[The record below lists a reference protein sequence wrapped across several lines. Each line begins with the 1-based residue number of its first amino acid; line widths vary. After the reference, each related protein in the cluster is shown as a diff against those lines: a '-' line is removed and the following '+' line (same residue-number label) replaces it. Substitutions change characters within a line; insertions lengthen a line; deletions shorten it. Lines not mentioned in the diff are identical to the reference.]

1 MDSNL
6 PISQLDPLNNQH
18 FTGVGNAFLPW
29 LGPMPTLQRSDPY
42 EKRNTAVWDMP
53 ENYKGQNL
61 TLRDTVEELMF
72 TANQTYLTKYIM
84 PFYPTDQVNLQWEK
98 FEANA
103 HLMEMTPYQTA
114 SHSVTQK
121 RSVRRAQ
128 LVRRGI
134 MAEFECD
141 FLRTAMGRV
150 VYLAAIRQITNS
162 VLETINQEIIQALA
176 QGHRYQQQFLR
187 ETGIPPEQLVK
198 RYMEDDRDRFAIVQ
212 KSKNGLEKLDLLINK
227 EMQQYNGKG
236 DALLIPEEIAI
247 FATIA
252 RNEKTDFYLAGQD
265 GPSRVNGLPGL
276 NATANQGNLKRIEPM
291 HMVRNTPVF
300 IVSNLQVENVSEAES
315 QQLTRSRQ
323 IGEYVKC
330 VLDCN
335 DFSEYRSEHRS
346 FLMYNQEI
354 DDMTKIT
361 LTNCIEN
368 CGLWEAGSGELK
380 PAGYDQSTLTK
391 RQDLDDDFL
400 TFLSPGPNG
409 TTRRLPVEH
418 FFDIAPEY
426 LSLKYVVGAGQTL
439 LNAVKRRYGSEFNAN
454 IVDQATGKFYPYDNA
469 RTGNVVDVVGGI
481 LGEDRLTF
489 GSANEFYNYLFGTG
503 KAPVRNRTTRD
514 GKKGKAPTFIKS
526 KVDDAFYQLL
536 MTKVPESK
544 KAEIE
549 PIIAGPGSA
558 LSKGEQIRDKII
570 GYIGDNVPGLKFKD
584 EAPVHAWY
592 QKNVAHYNDLSKNSP
607 AESPSAPLEDGEI
620 VGYMNRGLD
629 LSGTEYEYIYP
640 QSAQMPI
647 DEIDEIL
654 PLHIMRC
661 QEESQGDS
669 SSASSSSRMQS
680 AGEGMGLAGVGQ
692 FYQDTFEQR
701 RDRNKRFKAT
711 RDRLATLKV
720 HLKSLKQS
728 SASDVVKAMARAWLL
743 TRVTKDNMLRL
754 DDNDVIVPF
763 NFVIWRPHM
772 QYRTRGIIKC
782 AQNGGTGNLFIGNS
796 SFNIGYETGRK
807 MAQMHYTTHF
817 RAVVTEPKNL
827 YVQPDVYCQEIE
839 GGAGC
844 RFYDP
849 ESYAAMDNDHLE
861 NSLICTACPITET
874 IFPMAM
880 DISGRFYTDFGTG
893 TVPRAQFERLHYST
907 AARYNLLYNFLRS
920 NKNGTDVPHL
930 GPGRNHVNRIC
941 WQGHQQNMN
950 PKSKEYSIVITGKGH
965 WRENATYAGCA
976 PIRNGALEQFRE
988 NPVYVQAAH

>member
-1 MDSNL
+1 MDVGL

-103 HLMEMTPYQTA
+103 HLMEMTPYQTT
-114 SHSVTQK
+114 SHAVTQK

-128 LVRRGI
+128 LVRWGI

-227 EMQQYNGKG
+227 EMQQYKG
-236 DALLIPEEIAI
+236 NADALLIPEEIAI

-252 RNEKTDFYLAGQD
+252 RNEKTDYYLAGQE
-265 GPSRVNGLPGL
+265 GPNRVNGLPGL
-276 NATANQGNLKRIEPM
+276 NATANQGNLKRVEPM

-368 CGLWEAGSGELK
+368 CGLWESGSGALK

-439 LNAVKRRYGSEFNAN
+439 LNAVRQKVPGFTFPQAAGGVFSQNDFQSVADNVFSIIGSDPVEPFELLSADNLFQTILGMNMAP
-454 IVDQATGKFYPYDNA
+454 VGSRGNA
-469 RTGNVVDVVGGI
+469 R
-481 LGEDRLTF
+481 DR
-489 GSANEFYNYLFGTG
+489 S
-503 KAPVRNRTTRD
+503 
-514 GKKGKAPTFIKS
+514 KGKAPTFIKS

-549 PIIAGPGSA
+549 PIIAGAGST

-592 QKNVAHYNDLSKNSP
+592 QKNVAHYNELSKTS
-607 AESPSAPLEDGEI
+607 AADSPSVPVGNI
-620 VGYMNRGLD
+620 VGYMKRGLD
-629 LSGTEYEYIYP
+629 LSNTEYEYIYP
-640 QSAQMPI
+640 QSARTATDPL
-647 DEIDEIL
+647 DEL
-654 PLHIMRC
+654 LAVHIMKC
-661 QEESQGDS
+661 EQEASNS
-669 SSASSSSRMQS
+669 SSSSSSTSSSRMQS

-692 FYQDTFEQR
+692 FYQDTFKNR
-701 RDRNKRFKAT
+701 RETNAGFDLN
-711 RDRLATLKV
+711 RLRTLNV
-720 HLKSLKQS
+720 HLTALRQS
-728 SASDVVKAMARAWLL
+728 SASEEVKVMARAWLL

-754 DDNDVIVPF
+754 DDHDVIVPF
-763 NFVIWRPHM
+763 NFVLWRPHM

-796 SFNIGYETGRK
+796 DFSLGFETGRK

-874 IFPMAM
+874 IFPMVM

>member
-1 MDSNL
+1 MDVGL

-103 HLMEMTPYQTA
+103 HLMEMTPYQTT
-114 SHSVTQK
+114 SHAVTQK
-121 RSVRRAQ
+121 RSIRRAQ

-162 VLETINQEIIQALA
+162 VLETINQEIIQTLA

-227 EMQQYNGKG
+227 EMQQYRGKA
-236 DALLIPEEIAI
+236 DAFLIPEEIAI

-252 RNEKTDFYLAGQD
+252 RNEKTDYYLAGQD

-323 IGEYVKC
+323 IGEYVKN

-361 LTNCIEN
+361 LTDCIQH
-368 CGLWEAGSGELK
+368 CGLWENGGPGELK
-380 PAGYDQSTLTK
+380 PAGYDESTLTK

-400 TFLSPGPNG
+400 TFLSPAANG
-409 TTRRLPVEH
+409 TRRLPVEH

-439 LNAVKRRYGSEFNAN
+439 LNAVKRKTNNNAFQFPVPNANGLFNAN
-454 IVDQATGKFYPYDNA
+454 DFQNIADNVFSIIGTD
-469 RTGNVVDVVGGI
+469 RLEPFGI
-481 LGEDRLTF
+481 LNAD
-489 GSANEFYNYLFGTG
+489 NLFQLLIGNF
-503 KAPVRNRTTRD
+503 APVRARRTPD
-514 GKKGKAPTFIKS
+514 GPPGKAPTFIKS

-549 PIIAGPGSA
+549 PIIAGSGSV

-570 GYIGDNVPGLKFKD
+570 GYIGENVPGLKFKD
-584 EAPVHAWY
+584 EAPVHTFFE
-592 QKNVAHYNDLSKNSP
+592 KSVAQYNEYKKSSPVVESP
-607 AESPSAPLEDGEI
+607 APVGNI
-620 VGYMNRGLD
+620 VGYMKRGLD
-629 LSGTEYEYIYP
+629 LLNTEYEYIYP
-640 QSAQMPI
+640 QSARSAT
-647 DEIDEIL
+647 DSLDSLL
-654 PLHIMRC
+654 PVHIMKC
-661 QEESQGDS
+661 EQE
-669 SSASSSSRMQS
+669 ASSSSSSTATSSRMQ
-680 AGEGMGLAGVGQ
+680 AGGQGMGLAGVGQ

-701 RDRNKRFKAT
+701 RNTNTGFNLN
-711 RDRLATLKV
+711 RLRTLNV
-720 HLKSLKQS
+720 HLIALEQS
-728 SASDVVKAMARAWLL
+728 SASEEVKIMARAWLF

-754 DDNDVIVPF
+754 DEHDVLVPF

-796 SFNIGYETGRK
+796 SFNLGFETGRK

-849 ESYAAMDNDHLE
+849 ETYAAMDNDHLE

-988 NPVYVQAAH
+988 NPVYVQGAH